1 MINIKLF
8 TVGAC
13 VLAAI
18 AMAGTARALPLP
30 LPASLTPTVPP
41 SGRLLHQPLNSQA
54 AQEAAQVIVQHLAS
68 VGTDDNSPTDP
79 YQAAQRFLRERGL
92 RVDHAASLDIL
103 PRLPASSSSL
113 LLLGK
118 RRDMARAQIERL
130 LAWVNQGGRLL
141 LVADAFWDP
150 GQQRSADPLLDRLQ
164 LRQYPAISLAPA
176 PPEPDPFPWLTKLYL
191 DNEAMPAYFSF
202 DPASHLEDPADLA
215 RAWANSAAATHLMQI
230 DYGAGV
236 ITVITDADLW
246 NNQGLGQYDNAWL
259 LWYLNQYRD
268 VAMVYPLI
276 PPPPASLRWQPL
288 APAALGLAAWL
299 ALLLCYLSTGERP
312 WRGHAAGWRPFAWPG
327 TAALPGM
334 RERDRLVRQLQRDLL
349 DRARRRHPGL
359 ARLPVADQWQAVA
372 RLTGHS
378 PSSVGQ
384 ALRPRPLQSLSPGEF
399 TRQVAHLQRLR
410 NAL

>member
-1 MINIKLF
+1 MPTTAATRRKSA
-8 TVGAC
+8 TATAGGAKWYFDNPAT
-13 VLAAI
+13 L
-18 AMAGTARALPLP
+18 GTARADF
-30 LPASLTPTVPP
+30 A
-41 SGRLLHQPLNSQA
+41 
-54 AQEAAQVIVQHLAS
+54 
-68 VGTDDNSPTDP
+68 
-79 YQAAQRFLRERGL
+79 
-92 RVDHAASLDIL
+92 
-103 PRLPASSSSL
+103 
-113 LLLGK
+113 
-118 RRDMARAQIERL
+118 RRWGNR
-130 LAWVNQGGRLL
+130 
-141 LVADAFWDP
+141 
-150 GQQRSADPLLDRLQ
+150 RLQ
-164 LRQYPAISLAPA
+164 
-176 PPEPDPFPWLTKLYL
+176 
-191 DNEAMPAYFSF
+191 DNW
-202 DPASHLEDPADLA
+202 
-215 RAWANSAAATHLMQI
+215 RTNSAAATHLMQI

-276 PPPPASLRWQPL
+276 PPPPASLHWQPF

-299 ALLLCYLSTGERP
+299 ALLLWYLSTGERP
-312 WRGHAAGWRPFAWPG
+312 WRGDSAGWRPFGWPG